1 MVISAPISCQR
12 SVYGVLRLW
21 PDAASAGPGFP
32 RHSVGQDHRVPCRPC
47 AGRAPA
53 SFGCGTGA
61 SRLPAPLSPELSHST
76 SRVSYSGS
84 LPVFHPPAVKS
95 WTGKILARIHAISE
109 IAPHALKIPWGSA
122 PVWVR
127 FPPPAPAFAQP
138 RLAPPSVERRL
149 GFGARLG
156 LSGPRSASGV
166 SLIGSPSLTV
176 AHAEGGAVEPPGC
189 SEAGGEWRQPAV
201 QDVP

>member
-1 MVISAPISCQR
+1 VVISAPISRQR
-12 SVYGVLRLW
+12 SVYGILRLW
-21 PDAASAGPGFP
+21 PDATSAGPGFP

-53 SFGCGTGA
+53 SFGYGTGA
-61 SRLPAPLSPELSHST
+61 SRLPAPLSQELSHST

-95 WTGKILARIHAISE
+95 WTAKILARIHAISE
-109 IAPHALKIPWGSA
+109 ISPHALKIPWGSA

-138 RLAPPSVERRL
+138 RLAPPSVELRL
-149 GFGARLG
+149 
-156 LSGPRSASGV
+156 ASQ
-166 SLIGSPSLTV
+166 LTG
-176 AHAEGGAVEPPGC
+176 EGC
-189 SEAGGEWRQPAV
+189 SAEATRGVIRAGALRRWTSRSTSARTSLG
-201 QDVP
+201 